1 MFDEQACEK
10 ALENLRILE
19 RKDNFKKWGGQV
31 APQINC
37 DVVEQLIKE
46 HFESKEDT
54 LEFKNFKLHADGTL
68 KSMSKDELISY
79 IHMLHHNWN
88 VSDEQLFNV
97 IEKNNTLQNEVD
109 YYKHEYYSMCDLYE
123 NPQPYKFEDLKE
135 LIGKPI
141 FDYKYK
147 EFYILAEV
155 KEEELYKDE
164 GLEKFMICSDK
175 KGLMRVFFEEGRF
188 FPIIKALEYQK

>member
-1 MFDEQACEK
+1 MLTKEECKEAVSILKDQHEYLSF
-10 ALENLRILE
+10 NLRANYPFSIE
-19 RKDNFKKWGGQV
+19 MIREIQDCF
-31 APQINC
+31 
-37 DVVEQLIKE
+37 EQLIKE
-46 HFESKEDT
+46 HF
-54 LEFKNFKLHADGTL
+54 
-68 KSMSKDELISY
+68 
-79 IHMLHHNWN
+79 
-88 VSDEQLFNV
+88 
-97 IEKNNTLQNEVD
+97 
-109 YYKHEYYSMCDLYE
+109 

-188 FPIIKALEYQK
+188 FPVTKAMEY